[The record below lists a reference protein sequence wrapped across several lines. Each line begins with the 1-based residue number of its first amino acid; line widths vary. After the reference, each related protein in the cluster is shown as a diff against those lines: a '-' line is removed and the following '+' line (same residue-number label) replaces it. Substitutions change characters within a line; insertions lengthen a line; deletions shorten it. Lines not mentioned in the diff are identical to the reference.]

1 MYCNQ
6 QDILNLSLDK
16 ATLIRLTDDT
26 NEGKVDSAKVDA
38 AIARAQAE
46 IDKYL
51 QGRYLVPFADGSVP
65 ALVNGWCAELA
76 AFYLHRTQTGLPAS
90 VQRRYD
96 GVKKNVEAI
105 ASGKLQL
112 PDASDLKDTGALPV
126 STTDGQGHKFI
137 NDKYDA
143 NGKLIDPGTM
153 AGW

>member
-6 QDILNLSLDK
+6 ADILNLSLDQ

-26 NEGKVDSAKVDA
+26 NEGAVDSGKVDA
-38 AIARAQAE
+38 AIARAHAE

-76 AFYLHRTQTGLPAS
+76 AFFLHRTQTGLPAS

-96 GVKKNVEAI
+96 GVKKNLEAI
-105 ASGKLQL
+105 AKGTLQL
-112 PDASDLKDTGALPV
+112 PDADGLKDTTAQPV
-126 STTDGQGHKFI
+126 STTDGDGHKFTFSA
-137 NDKYDA
+137 K
-143 NGKLIDPGTM
+143 K
-153 AGW
+153 